1 MIGGR
6 EDSRDELGLWRDPLD
21 HIVYCERPEDPK
33 EYGFICPGCFVRYGE
48 PSKYVEVERCDKC
61 PPYYPGMEIG
71 WTIGKRKRDELK
83 SLGYFSAPQRG
94 GKKKKTTS
102 AKEA

>member
-1 MIGGR
+1 
-6 EDSRDELGLWRDPLD
+6 
-21 HIVYCERPEDPK
+21 
-33 EYGFICPGCFVRYGE
+33 
-48 PSKYVEVERCDKC
+48 
-61 PPYYPGMEIG
+61 MEIG